1 MHSRNPLGGGGRAVG
16 EKNFQI
22 KIIYDEVQTSK
33 ISKAFALNPFCNK
46 ILVYNATL
54 QRGQFTQ
61 HFTHIVMNFMKIHY
75 NEFKI
80 KNVNNKKTL
89 SELRPMLLTKQSA

>member
-1 MHSRNPLGGGGRAVG
+1 MGGGGRAVG

-46 ILVYNATL
+46 FLVYNATL
-54 QRGQFTQ
+54 QRGP
-61 HFTHIVMNFMKIHY
+61 IHSTFHSY
-75 NEFKI
+75 CDEFHE
-80 KNVNNKKTL
+80 NSL
-89 SELRPMLLTKQSA
+89 